1 MKILYTNNILNM
13 VCLYSTPH
21 LGRQRNEKEK
31 EDKTLL
37 LFFKAKS

>member
-1 MKILYTNNILNM
+1 MKILYTNNI
-13 VCLYSTPH
+13 TPH